1 VDRLNAPVILCV
13 NAGSSSLKCAR
24 FELAG
29 DEPREVDGVELD
41 TGPDALGDALDALIG
56 AVPPSVVAHRVVHGG
71 PHLDRHCVLDDET
84 AEALRQ
90 AVPFAPLHLP
100 SELAAID
107 ATARRLP
114 DAVQVVCFDT
124 TFHRTMPTV
133 ARRLPIPDAFDR
145 AGLRRFGFHGL
156 SCEYVV
162 GAVGADALGRAVVAH
177 LGSGASLTAIEA
189 GRSVD
194 TTMGL
199 TPTGGVVMATRTG
212 DLDPG
217 VLLHIARAGGL
228 DPDALE
234 DLVNRRSGLR
244 GVSGSTGDMRALLDA
259 RAAGDGAAALAVD
272 VFCASVRKHIGALA
286 AVLGGIDTL
295 VFTGGIGEHAPI
307 VRALICD
314 RLAHLGV
321 VLDRDRNE
329 RSDAVVSAG
338 EVTVRVVA
346 TDENLVV
353 ARHAAQLARL
363 V

>member
-1 VDRLNAPVILCV
+1 VDRLNAPAILCV

-29 DEPREVDGVELD
+29 DEPHEVDRVELD
-41 TGPDALGDALDALIG
+41 TGPDALGDALDALTG
-56 AVPPSVVAHRVVHGG
+56 ASPPRAVAHRVVHGG
-71 PHLDRHCVLDDET
+71 PHLDRHCVLDAET

-100 SELAAID
+100 PELAAID

-228 DPDALE
+228 DPGALE
-234 DLVNRRSGLR
+234 ELVNRRSGLR
-244 GVSGSTGDMRALLDA
+244 GVSGTTGDMRALLDA
-259 RAAGDGAAALAVD
+259 RTAGDAAAALAVD
-272 VFCASVRKHIGALA
+272 VFCASVRKHVGALA
-286 AVLGGIDTL
+286 TVLGGIDTL
-295 VFTGGIGEHAPI
+295 VFTGGIGEHAPV

-321 VLDRDRNE
+321 LIDRDRNE
-329 RSDAVVSAG
+329 RSDAVISSG
-338 EVTVRVVA
+338 DVTVRVVP

-353 ARHAAQLARL
+353 ARHAADLARL